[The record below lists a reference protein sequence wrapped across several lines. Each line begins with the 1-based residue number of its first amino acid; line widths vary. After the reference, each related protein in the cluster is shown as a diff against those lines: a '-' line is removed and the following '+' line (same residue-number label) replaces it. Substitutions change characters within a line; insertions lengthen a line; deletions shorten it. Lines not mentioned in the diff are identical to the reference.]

1 MAALTSSSVTV
12 TISQRNVEDRPGLL
26 RHVIADCTF
35 GTGALT
41 YPAGGVPLPA
51 IAQFGFKRSIAIGI
65 VEPPTDELYHW
76 VYDRTNHTLMATGV
90 SQLSTSDL
98 TTASGAT
105 RFYEVPTTYA
115 PASTTIRVMFF
126 GE

>member
-1 MAALTSSSVTV
+1 MVALAATNVTV

-26 RHVIADCTF
+26 RHVVADLTF

-51 IAQFGFKRSIAIGI
+51 IGQFGFRKAIAIGL

-90 SQLSTSDL
+90 SELSGH
-98 TTASGAT
+98 APVQGGGAT